1 MLKIRA
7 ANVTKMSIARWL
19 SEQKAGSVQVLIR
32 PKDVPGLALSRK
44 GIAWHD

>member
-19 SEQKAGSVQVLIR
+19 SEQKAGSVQ
-32 PKDVPGLALSRK
+32 S
-44 GIAWHD
+44 